1 MLSQA
6 LKLTIGKST
15 SPLRTISATSL
26 RNMASFYG
34 FSADDIN
41 GEKVEMAKYKG
52 KVVLIENTAS
62 L

>member
-6 LKLTIGKST
+6 LKLTISKSA